1 MGDIYAKSQRDEML
15 EDDEID
21 DFEFCFMEGYCDDM

>member
-1 MGDIYAKSQRDEML
+1 MNVYAKEDREKML

-21 DFEFCFMEGYCDDM
+21 EMEFCFMEGYTNEGF